1 MRMPPA
7 LVLASGS
14 PRRAHVLTQLGLDF
28 TVVRPDVDESPL
40 VGEGPSELAERLARL
55 KAARGVASGAVSL
68 GFDTIVSHRGDILGK
83 PRDAAEAVEMVE
95 RLAGGAHD
103 VYTGIA
109 AATTDRVEST
119 VERTAV
125 RFRTLSPGE
134 AAAYVATGE
143 PLDKAGAYGIQG
155 AGASLVLGVE
165 GDFFNVMGFPVQR
178 FQELLER
185 LGWRYHFGRLVSAS
199 GPSGRE

>member
-1 MRMPPA
+1 
-7 LVLASGS
+7 
-14 PRRAHVLTQLGLDF
+14 
-28 TVVRPDVDESPL
+28 VRPDVDERPL
-40 VGEGPSELAERLARL
+40 AGEAPADLAERLARL
-55 KAARGVASGAVSL
+55 KAARGVAPGAISL
-68 GFDTIVSHRGDILGK
+68 GFDTLVAHRGDILGK
-83 PRDAAEAVEMVE
+83 PRDEAEAIAMVA
-95 RLAGGAHD
+95 RLGGESHD

-109 AATTDRVEST
+109 AATTDRVESA

-125 RFRTLSPGE
+125 RFRDVTREE

-155 AGASLVLGVE
+155 AGASLVRGVE

-185 LGWRYHFGRLVSAS
+185 LGWRYHFGQLVSAAPAP
-199 GPSGRE
+199 GGR